1 MPQDKLA
8 KIMDKQDV
16 KIKSTQE
23 LSFANF
29 LDDTLQLSQPCR
41 SP

>member
-1 MPQDKLA
+1 MSQDKLA

-16 KIKSTQE
+16 EIKSIQE
-23 LSFANF
+23 LSFANL
-29 LDDTLQLSQPCR
+29 LDDTLQLFQPCR